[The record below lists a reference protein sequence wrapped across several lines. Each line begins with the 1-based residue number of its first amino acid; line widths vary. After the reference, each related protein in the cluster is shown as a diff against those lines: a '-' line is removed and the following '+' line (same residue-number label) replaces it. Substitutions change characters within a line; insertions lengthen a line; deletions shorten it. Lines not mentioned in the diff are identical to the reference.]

1 MESEWA
7 LDRMR
12 LYQLHRD
19 HPDWT
24 LVQLARALGYS
35 LSWVKKWLRRFREAV
50 SPGIAMFQA
59 QSRAPQHRP
68 KQVVPLVRDAILG
81 LRDALKDRYGRVV
94 GAKTILYH
102 LHRDTAL
109 QRQAV
114 YLPRSSRTIWRVLKD
129 GGRIA
134 SKLHAYHPVERPQPM
149 RHWEMDFGE
158 LGNRVEFMSVVD
170 RGTSILVAT
179 AATGHYNAETALLAV
194 AQLLLIV
201 GLPDKLRFDND
212 TRFVGSWRTDGFP
225 SPLMR
230 FLLCLGVEPDLVE
243 PGKPYHKPFVERSIR
258 TLKYECLWLE
268 RPAEAKEASDFL
280 DLYRQF
286 YNHERANQSSASGNR
301 PPYEAFPELPA
312 LVHVPEQVDPD
323 AWLQHFQ
330 GRVFRRRVG
339 QNGSISVGD
348 HDYYV
353 NYALRGEKVGVLLD
367 APGRQF
373 AILHKQAVVRRVD
386 IRGVVGHEMAF
397 GDYLRLMLAEA
408 RTLPAV

>member
-12 LYQLHRD
+12 LYQLRRD

-24 LVQLARALGYS
+24 LAQLARAIGYS
-35 LSWVKKWLRRFREAV
+35 LSWVKKWLRRFRETV
-50 SPGIAMFQA
+50 VQGVEMFQSH
-59 QSRAPQHRP
+59 SRAPKHRP
-68 KQVVPLVRDAILG
+68 KQIVPLVRDAILG
-81 LRDALKDRYGRVV
+81 LRDALIERYGRIV

-102 LHRDTAL
+102 LHRDPAL
-109 QRQAV
+109 QRQTV
-114 YLPRSSRTIWRVLKD
+114 YLPQSSRTIWRVLKE

-134 SKLHAYHPVERPQPM
+134 SRVHDYHPVVRPEPM
-149 RHWEMDFGE
+149 RHWELDFGA
-158 LGNRVEFMSVVD
+158 LGKPVEFMSVVD
-170 RGTSILVAT
+170 RGTSILVST
-179 AATGHYNAETALLAV
+179 AATEHYTAETALLAV
-194 AQLLLIV
+194 AKLLLIS

-212 TRFVGSWRTDGFP
+212 PRFVGSWRTDGFP

-258 TLKYECLWLE
+258 TLKHECLWLE
-268 RPAEAKEASDFL
+268 RSEDAQAVSDYL
-280 DLYRQF
+280 DLYRHF
-286 YNHERANQSSASGNR
+286 YNHQRANQSSACGNR
-301 PPYEAFPELPA
+301 PPYEAFPELPS
-312 LVHVPEQVDPD
+312 LPQIPEQVDPD
-323 AWLQHFQ
+323 AWLPHFQ
-330 GRVFRRRVG
+330 GRVFKRRVG
-339 QNGSISVGD
+339 KNGSIVIGNQ
-348 HDYYV
+348 DYYV

-373 AILHKQAVVRRVD
+373 AILHKRLVVRRID
-386 IRGVVGHEMAF
+386 IQGMVGHPMSF